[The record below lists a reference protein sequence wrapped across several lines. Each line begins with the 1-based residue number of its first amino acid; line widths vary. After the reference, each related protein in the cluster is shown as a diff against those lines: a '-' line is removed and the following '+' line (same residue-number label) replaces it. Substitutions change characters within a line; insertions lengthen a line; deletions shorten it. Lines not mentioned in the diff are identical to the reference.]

1 MENPRYGPYVLHNAE
16 TTTAR
21 GNIVPCGGM
30 GTVGVQIAD
39 SLDGTFEIYF
49 EATVDGT
56 NWETLYGV
64 AIDDGMPYS
73 SAEAPG
79 LYLQGIGGFSQFSA
93 RIDSIT
99 DASITC
105 TAFLWSGQESSIA
118 DWFEME
124 MLFWIAM
131 FLSGMTVDTDDVTIT
146 HDETIW
152 GVNDV
157 SETVANVTYV
167 GKEKATGYWP
177 WWIMKIDTTAGTSIT
192 HAGGGNNYDV
202 FTYDDAWAAKETTL
216 VFGPYSEAM

>member
-21 GNIVPCGGM
+21 GSIVPCGGM

-79 LYLQGIGGFSQFSA
+79 LYLLGIGGFSQFSA

-146 HDETIW
+146 HDETKW

-157 SETVANVTYV
+157 ETVGAVTYV
-167 GKEKATGYWP
+167 GKQKADATWQVQ
-177 WWIMKIDTTAGTSIT
+177 KIDTTADVAIT
-192 HAGGGNNYDV
+192 YATEDNNYDV
-202 FTYDDAWAAKETTL
+202 ASYAAAWAIRDTTL
-216 VFGPYSEAM
+216 VYDIYGTAF